1 MRAYTKTPMNC
12 KYANIQCS
20 KVKNA
25 LQLWKYFIYCDS
37 DTITLH
43 HTALHHTLDIVSD
56 SERDGNTG
64 ESDEDERRG
73 NAEDDALA
81 SKHRRAQF
89 ASRQAR
95 AGSALRRERGAA
107 SHGGA

>member
-1 MRAYTKTPMNC
+1 MQ
-12 KYANIQCS
+12 YAIYGNIS
-20 KVKNA
+20 
-25 LQLWKYFIYCDS
+25 YYCDS

-43 HTALHHTLDIVSD
+43 HTALHHTTHLIFSD
-56 SERDGNTG
+56 SESDGNTG

>member
-1 MRAYTKTPMNC
+1 MACTFT
-12 KYANIQCS
+12 
-20 KVKNA
+20 
-25 LQLWKYFIYCDS
+25 LWLHTVSSHCGFP
-37 DTITLH
+37 LH
-43 HTALHHTLDIVSD
+43 HTPHLIFSD
-56 SERDGNTG
+56 GESDGNTG
-64 ESDEDERRG
+64 ESDGDERRG

-95 AGSALRRERGAA
+95 AGSALRREQGAA